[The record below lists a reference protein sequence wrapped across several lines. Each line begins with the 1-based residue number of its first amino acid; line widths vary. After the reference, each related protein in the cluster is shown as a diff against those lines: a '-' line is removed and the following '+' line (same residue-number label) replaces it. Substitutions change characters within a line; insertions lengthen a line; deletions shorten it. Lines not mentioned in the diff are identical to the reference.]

1 MANAVVS
8 QSGGPTGVINASLV
22 GVIGEACKHK
32 EIENVFGGVHAV
44 AGIVEEKFV
53 DLRSVSIK
61 TLETVAFSP
70 SSALGSSRDKPD
82 AEYCQRVL
90 DVFKKWDVKYF
101 YYIGGNDSA
110 NTCYLIN
117 EMAMKTGYNFKA
129 FHVPKTVDN
138 DLLVTDHC
146 PGFGT
151 AGKFVACALMGDDLD
166 NRALPGVK
174 IDVIMGRH
182 AGFLTGA
189 AALAKQ
195 REDDGPHL
203 IYLPERPVSMDK
215 FLGDVDAMY
224 KKHGRCVIA
233 ASEGICE
240 SEHVTWAEKLAEN
253 AERDA
258 HGNVQLSGT
267 GALADFLSGQIKS
280 NLKIKRVRADTFG
293 YLQRSF
299 AGLQSETDV
308 AEAQECGRQAVRM
321 SLEFDNGSVAM
332 KRTGNGADYGIE
344 YFRTDLSNVA
354 EHTKSVP
361 DEYINADGNGM
372 TDAFIEYAKPLVGKL
387 PETEFLG
394 NLPMVTR

>member
-1 MANAVVS
+1 MANAIVS

-22 GVIGEACKHK
+22 GVIGEAVKHK
-32 EIENVFGGVHAV
+32 EIENIYGGVHAV
-44 AGIVEEKFV
+44 AGIVEEKFI
-53 DLRSVSIK
+53 DLRQLSIK

-90 DVFKKWDVKYF
+90 DVFKKRDIKYF

-189 AALAKQ
+189 AVLAKQ
-195 REDDGPHL
+195 RDNDGPHL
-203 IYLPERPVSMDK
+203 IYIPERAVPMDK
-215 FLGDVDAMY
+215 FLGDVDACC

-233 ASEGICE
+233 VSEGIGDTDGI
-240 SEHVTWAEKLAEN
+240 TWAEKMTEN

-308 AEAQECGRQAVRM
+308 EEAAECGRQAVKM
-321 SLEFDNGSVAM
+321 SLKYDNGSVAM
-332 KRTGNGADYGIE
+332 KRTGNGADYGVE
-344 YFRTDLSNVA
+344 YFRTDLANVA

-372 TDAFIEYAKPLVGKL
+372 TEAFIEYAKPLVGKL
-387 PETEFLG
+387 PQTEYLG
-394 NLPMVTR
+394 DLPTI

>member
-22 GVIGEACKHK
+22 GVIEEAVRHPDIDKLY
-32 EIENVFGGVHAV
+32 GGIHAV
-44 AGIVEEKFV
+44 AGIVKEQFI
-53 DLRSVSIK
+53 DLKQLSIS
-61 TLETVAFSP
+61 TLEKVAASP

-82 AEYCQRVL
+82 EEYCRRIL
-90 DVFKKWDVKYF
+90 DVFKKRDIRYF

-110 NTCYLIN
+110 NTCYIVN
-117 EMAMKTGYNFKA
+117 NMAEKIGYDLKA

-146 PGFGT
+146 PGYGT
-151 AGKFVACALMGDDLD
+151 AAKFVACALMGDDLD

-195 REDDGPHL
+195 TDDDGPHL
-203 IYLPERPVSMDK
+203 VYLPERPVTIERFISE
-215 FLGDVDAMY
+215 VETVC
-224 KKHGRCVIA
+224 KKLGRCVVA
-233 ASEGICE
+233 VSEGICDTDG
-240 SEHVTWAEKLAEN
+240 VTWAEKIVNTSET
-253 AERDA
+253 DA

-267 GALADFLSGQIKS
+267 GALADYLAAMVKQ

-299 AGLQSETDV
+299 AGLQSEVDV
-308 AEAQECGRQAVRM
+308 AEARECGRLAVRY
-321 SLEFDNGSVAM
+321 SLNGDNGSVAI
-332 KRTGNGADYGIE
+332 KRTGSGVKYGVE
-344 YFRTDLSNVA
+344 YFRTDLSTVA
-354 EHTKSVP
+354 ENTKSVP
-361 DEYINADGNGM
+361 DEFINSKGNGM
-372 TDAFIEYAKPLVGKL
+372 TKAFIDYAKPLVGKL
-387 PETEFLG
+387 PETEYLG
-394 NLPMVTR
+394 NYTKV